1 MAAPR
6 HHSADDRSRDKWVAV
21 AVEHWSRA
29 VAVEHAAR
37 AVAVVEVVMTAHSQL
52 NER

>member
-6 HHSADDRSRDKWVAV
+6 HRSADDRSRDKWVAV
-21 AVEHWSRA
+21 AVEYWSR
-29 VAVEHAAR
+29 AVEHAAR